1 MAVIYR
7 KMESGG
13 LRGFI
18 PRVLKLNA
26 RSALMV
32 NQRRGAWSGLE
43 EIQFPCPHDGLCAT
57 VNAEL
62 AADVVDVGLDCA

>member
-1 MAVIYR
+1 
-7 KMESGG
+7 MESGG
-13 LRGFI
+13 LWGFI
-18 PRVLKLNA
+18 PKVLKLDA
-26 RSALMV
+26 GSALLV

-43 EIQFPCPHDGLCAT
+43 EIQFPCPRDGQCAT